1 MTGYYAYIR
10 VSTQKQGQKGSSLQE
25 QRAAIEA
32 YARRHN
38 LSITE
43 WFEER
48 ETAAKRGRRVFN
60 RLLKQLERNKAA
72 GVIIHKVDRSAR
84 NLRDWADLGILMD
97 RGIRVY
103 LAHEDLDLTSRGGRL
118 SADIQAVIA
127 ADYIRNLREE
137 VLKGFYGRLKQG
149 FYPLRA
155 PLGYLDNGKAKPK
168 TLDPATAP
176 HIRAAFELYASGQ
189 FTLEA
194 LVEELDARGLRNRHG
209 RRVSLNALSR
219 ILNNDFYTGLIRIRS
234 RNEVFQ
240 GNHEPLI
247 TMSLFRR
254 VQARLSGK
262 VRHLGLKYDFVYRR
276 ALRCIHC
283 NNTVLAEKQK
293 GHIYY
298 RCHTK
303 NCPRGC
309 VREEDIDSQVSRA
322 LGALALPEDEMAA
335 LESELD
341 SLIAADAQEHGRTIQ
356 ATQLQLAQVEERL
369 HRLTDAFLDGSIERE
384 LFEERKSA
392 LIKERLNL
400 RDELEEL
407 ASGNGSP
414 RAKVA
419 RVLEH
424 LKTASESALRLDSAG
439 KLDLLKSATSNL
451 MMDGKNLLVA
461 WFSDYSVVAN
471 RPKVTDCRPYR
482 GTPRTF
488 CQRRNRKKAC
498 RRCLVAPH
506 IARLA
511 HDLYTAMFRRKPPNE
526 PHS

>member
-209 RRVSLNALSR
+209 RRV
-219 ILNNDFYTGLIRIRS
+219 IF
-234 RNEVFQ
+234 
-240 GNHEPLI
+240 
-247 TMSLFRR
+247 
-254 VQARLSGK
+254 
-262 VRHLGLKYDFVYRR
+262 
-276 ALRCIHC
+276 
-283 NNTVLAEKQK
+283 
-293 GHIYY
+293 
-298 RCHTK
+298 
-303 NCPRGC
+303 
-309 VREEDIDSQVSRA
+309 
-322 LGALALPEDEMAA
+322 
-335 LESELD
+335 
-341 SLIAADAQEHGRTIQ
+341 
-356 ATQLQLAQVEERL
+356 
-369 HRLTDAFLDGSIERE
+369 
-384 LFEERKSA
+384 
-392 LIKERLNL
+392 
-400 RDELEEL
+400 
-407 ASGNGSP
+407 
-414 RAKVA
+414 
-419 RVLEH
+419 
-424 LKTASESALRLDSAG
+424 
-439 KLDLLKSATSNL
+439 
-451 MMDGKNLLVA
+451 
-461 WFSDYSVVAN
+461 
-471 RPKVTDCRPYR
+471 
-482 GTPRTF
+482 TPG
-488 CQRRNRKKAC
+488 
-498 RRCLVAPH
+498 
-506 IARLA
+506 
-511 HDLYTAMFRRKPPNE
+511 
-526 PHS
+526 